1 MFKYIKIL
9 ALIAVLGMPVF
20 SYAAPFVATD
30 ASNSLAVQT
39 QDQDAQIHSNA
50 FVATDASN
58 SLAVQRLS
66 DKSSQIEC
74 FYKPFVATD
83 ASNSLVAQKLSDC
96 DKS

>member
-39 QDQDAQIHSNA
+39 LDQDAQIHSNA

-58 SLAVQRLS
+58 SLAVQKLS
-66 DKSSQIEC
+66 NNNSEIEC

-83 ASNSLVAQKLSDC
+83 ASNSLVAQRLSDC

>member
-9 ALIAVLGMPVF
+9 ALIAVLVIPVM

-39 QDQDAQIHSNA
+39 LDQDAQVHSNA

-58 SLAVQRLS
+58 SLTVQKLS
-66 DKSSQIEC
+66 ENGSGIEC
-74 FYKPFVATD
+74 FFKPFVATD

>member
-1 MFKYIKIL
+1 MFKYIKIF

-30 ASNSLAVQT
+30 ASNSLAVQVL
-39 QDQDAQIHSNA
+39 DEDATIQSNA

-58 SLAVQRLS
+58 SLTVQKLS
-66 DKSSQIEC
+66 DKGSDIEC

-83 ASNSLVAQKLSDC
+83 ASNSLVAQMLSDC
-96 DKS
+96 SKS

>member
-1 MFKYIKIL
+1 MFKYIRIF
-9 ALIAVLGMPVF
+9 ALIAVLGLPVF
-20 SYAAPFVATD
+20 SHAAPFVATD

-39 QDQDAQIHSNA
+39 LDQDSKIHSDA

-58 SLAVQRLS
+58 SLTVQKFS
-66 DKSSQIEC
+66 DKGSDIEC
-74 FYKPFVATD
+74 FFKPFVATE